1 VAPSPLNVSRVDIL
15 NDLPEPANSDAVMP
29 AITPDQ
35 KIISWLFRM
44 TVRNSQESGKV
55 EREYQRSLSSPF
67 ERTKSFL
74 IARARK
80 PMDDWQ
86 TVASIIGLNVQDLLD
101 CGINLPITA
110 AEIDHFRR
118 NHRETDRLVGRDFL
132 ALSNELPT
140 PVADLYGL
148 YRHRAR
154 LDTEASLFVA
164 QATGSTRIPRIMADL
179 LAIAAFASGHECIA
193 HATQTYSVPAAFD
206 TSDLIDRACDEA
218 HRRILL
224 PIDTPAHL
232 LKLTPDEISILANN
246 IVERHAMSAPE
257 FLQKARI
264 LSEARQDVHRM
275 PVDRQYAASLR
286 EGDIP
291 EQLPWAQ
298 RINKAYRSILPGW
311 LPPDDTSPDYAPPTT
326 TMHIL

>member
-1 VAPSPLNVSRVDIL
+1 MATLQNNVSRVDIL
-15 NDLPEPANSDAVMP
+15 NDLPEPANSDALMP

-44 TVRNSQESGKV
+44 TVRNNQESHKISTH
-55 EREYQRSLSSPF
+55 QDQSISPF

-74 IARARK
+74 IERARK

-86 TVASIIGLNVQDLLD
+86 TVASIVGLNVQDLVQS
-101 CGINLPITA
+101 GISLPVTA

-132 ALSNELPT
+132 ALSHELPT

-179 LAIAAFASGHECIA
+179 LAIGAFASGHECIA
-193 HATQTYSVPAAFD
+193 HATRTYSVPAAFD
-206 TSDLIDRACDEA
+206 TSDLIDRTCDEA
-218 HRRILL
+218 QRRMAL
-224 PIDTPAHL
+224 PIDNPSHL
-232 LKLTPDEISILANN
+232 LKLSPDEISVLANN
-246 IVERHAMSAPE
+246 IVERYAMSAPDFIE
-257 FLQKARI
+257 KANL

-275 PVDRQYAASLR
+275 PVERQYAASLN

-291 EQLPWAQ
+291 QELPWAK
-298 RINKAYRSILPGW
+298 RLNKAYKSILPGW
-311 LPPDDTSPDYAPPTT
+311 LPPDGGAPEYGFEPTD
-326 TMHIL
+326 LRVR